1 MWIKTR
7 SESCYSDKM
16 QSKQDQQIINS
27 ATSSSVATARIRESC
42 VNKGKNAAQTTEIPL
57 MHYDNCTLV
66 LEQPVHSVHACIIVC
81 WILPVPRGTEVG
93 IPTVLMKYEYAL
105 VHSSRYMSTAS

>member
-1 MWIKTR
+1 
-7 SESCYSDKM
+7 M

-66 LEQPVHSVHACIIVC
+66 LEQPVHSAHACVIVC
-81 WILPVPRGTEVG
+81 WILPVPRGAEGG
-93 IPTVLMKYEYAL
+93 IPTALMKHEHVL
-105 VHSSRYMSTAS
+105 VHSSGCMSAAS